1 MRERPHIAYVCA
13 DRGVPVG
20 GYKGASIH
28 VGELVRALLESDAEV
43 QVVAARVADP
53 IDPLFLPAPVVD
65 VGGSKPARQ
74 ARHVLYAGAKTRK
87 RRERASEVR
96 ALLLNQPMAK
106 AIERLNGSWGI
117 DGIYERYSLWS
128 FAAAGVARALKV
140 PYVLEVNAPLVDEQR
155 RYRHLANEAAAVDL
169 EGYVLRS
176 ADRVVVPSRQ
186 LAEFVYGHGVPSRAV
201 RVLPNAAD
209 PGRYDPRAV
218 SNRRRSGAYR
228 ERFTVGFVGSLKPW
242 HGIDHLLRA
251 FRMLYRRWDGYRLLV
266 VGDGPLRRELE
277 GKTRAMGLSGVV
289 EFTGGVGHRE
299 VPALLARMDVAVAPY
314 ARLAGFYFS
323 PIKIYEYMAAGV
335 PIVASDIG
343 QISEVLQHR
352 RTALLQ
358 RPGAISELA
367 DRIDELRTHPELA
380 KRIAAEARRKLCRNY
395 TWKRNAQ
402 RVLSMIRR
410 IAREKDV

>member
-1 MRERPHIAYVCA
+1 
-13 DRGVPVG
+13 VG
-20 GYKGASIH
+20 GYKGASIN

-74 ARHVLYAGAKTRK
+74 ARHVLYAGARTRK
-87 RRERASEVR
+87 HRERASEVR

-128 FAAAGVARALKV
+128 FAAAGVARVLKV

-155 RYRHLANEAAAVDL
+155 RYRYLANEAAAADL
-169 EGYVLRS
+169 EGYILRS

-186 LAEFVYGHGVPSRAV
+186 LAEFVYGHGVPPRAV

-209 PGRYDPRAV
+209 PARYDPRTV
-218 SNRRRSGAYR
+218 SSRRRSGTYR
-228 ERFTVGFVGSLKPW
+228 DHFTVGFVGSLKPW

-251 FRMLYRRWDGYRLLV
+251 FRMLYRRWTGYRLLV

-277 GKTRAMGLSGVV
+277 RRAREIGLSDVV

-314 ARLAGFYFS
+314 ARLSGFYFS

-367 DRIDELRTHPELA
+367 DRIDELRRHPALA

-402 RVLSMIRR
+402 RVLSMMRQ
-410 IAREKDV
+410 IAREKHV